1 MLLARRIGEVNHYKN
16 TRKLHG
22 ESLLFLSAELIIM
35 LSVILVAAKVGGEIA
50 ERFLKI
56 PALIGELTAG
66 IIIGPHALGGIRFFD
81 RFGPMFRE
89 VGPYIS
95 EAASHAGDAVEPAI
109 PFALYFVGQLGAV
122 LLLFEAGLE
131 TDRQRFLKFIRPAT
145 AVALGGVIFPFA
157 LGVLVTLWF
166 GYATFDSIHDAIPAL
181 FVGAILTA
189 TSVGITA
196 RVLSDISRL
205 DSIEGVIILAAAV
218 VDDVLGIVIVAIIV
232 AIEAEGTVSGGSVA
246 LLIVK
251 AFGFWLG
258 LTLIGSI
265 LANRISRLTMWFQSD
280 GATLVL
286 AITLG
291 FIAASVAEVY
301 FGLAMIIGAFS
312 MGLALSATVL
322 KEYTIFAIQNGGS
335 ILVPVFFCIIG
346 MQVDLTA
353 VAESDNLG
361 RLALFAL
368 AVTAIAIITKVAG
381 AGLPV
386 MAVGFGRERSW
397 RIGLGMLPRGEVALI
412 VAEIG
417 RASGIIG
424 RDIFTVAIVM
434 TVITTVIAPIFLVK
448 AFGGGQPR
456 RRGHAQVRAH

>member
-1 MLLARRIGEVNHYKN
+1 
-16 TRKLHG
+16 
-22 ESLLFLSAELIIM
+22 M
-35 LSVILVAAKVGGEIA
+35 LSVILVAAKLGGEFA

-56 PALIGELTAG
+56 PALIGELGAG

-81 RFGPMFRE
+81 IAGPMFRE

-131 TDRQRFLKFIRPAT
+131 TDRKQFLRFIRPAT
-145 AVALGGVIFPFA
+145 LVALGGVIFPFG
-157 LGVLVTLWF
+157 LGALVTWWF
-166 GYATFDSIHDAIPAL
+166 GYANFNSIEDSIPAL

-205 DSIEGVIILAAAV
+205 DSIEGVIIMAAAV
-218 VDDVLGIVIVAIIV
+218 VDDVLGIVLVAIVVGIQ
-232 AIEAEGTVSGGSVA
+232 AEGTVSGSSVA

-251 AFGFWLG
+251 AVGFWLG
-258 LTLIGSI
+258 LTLIGSLI
-265 LANRISRLTMWFQSD
+265 ANRISRMTMWFKSD
-280 GATLVL
+280 GSTLVL
-286 AITLG
+286 AITLA

-312 MGLALSATVL
+312 MGLALSATML
-322 KEYTIFAIQNGGS
+322 KEYTIFAIRNGGS

-353 VAESDNLG
+353 IWESDDL
-361 RLALFAL
+361 LQLSLFAL
-368 AVTAIAIITKVAG
+368 AVTVIAIVTKVAG

-386 MAVGFGRERSW
+386 MAVGFGKKRSW

-434 TVITTVIAPIFLVK
+434 TVITTIIAPIFLVK
-448 AFGGGQPR
+448 AFGPNQR
-456 RRGHAQVRAH
+456 RRSRPTASTH

>member
-1 MLLARRIGEVNHYKN
+1 
-16 TRKLHG
+16 
-22 ESLLFLSAELIIM
+22 M

-56 PALIGELTAG
+56 PALIGELGAG

-81 RFGPMFRE
+81 LAGPMFHE

-95 EAASHAGDAVEPAI
+95 EVASHAGDAVEPAI

-131 TDRQRFLKFIRPAT
+131 TDRKRFLKFIRPAT
-145 AVALGGVIFPFA
+145 AVALGGVIFPFG
-157 LGVLVTLWF
+157 LGVLVTWWF
-166 GYATFDSIHDAIPAL
+166 GYANFNSIEDAIPAL

-196 RVLSDISRL
+196 RVLTDISRL
-205 DSIEGVIILAAAV
+205 DSIEGVIIMAAAV
-218 VDDVLGIVIVAIIV
+218 VDDVLGIVLVAIIV
-232 AIEAEGTVSGGSVA
+232 GIEAEGSVSGGSVA

-251 AFGFWLG
+251 AVGFWLG
-258 LTLIGSI
+258 LTLIGS
-265 LANRISRLTMWFQSD
+265 LVANRISRMTMWFKSD
-280 GATLVL
+280 GSTLVL

-291 FIAASVAEVY
+291 FIAASVAEIY

-312 MGLALSATVL
+312 MGLALSATLL
-322 KEYTIFAIQNGGS
+322 KEYTIFAIRNGGS
-335 ILVPVFFCIIG
+335 VLVPVFFCIIG

-361 RLALFAL
+361 QLVLFAI
-368 AVTAIAIITKVAG
+368 AVTVIAIITKVAG

-386 MAVGFGRERSW
+386 MAVGFGKQRSW

-417 RASGIIG
+417 RASGIID

-434 TVITTVIAPIFLVK
+434 TVITTIIAPIFLVR
-448 AFGGGQPR
+448 AFGPNR
-456 RRGHAQVRAH
+456 RRRTQRPARAH

>member
-1 MLLARRIGEVNHYKN
+1 
-16 TRKLHG
+16 
-22 ESLLFLSAELIIM
+22 M

-50 ERFLKI
+50 ERYLKI
-56 PALIGELTAG
+56 PALIGELGAG

-81 RFGPMFRE
+81 LAGPMFHE

-131 TDRQRFLKFIRPAT
+131 TDRKQFLRFIRPAM
-145 AVALGGVIFPFA
+145 AVAIGGVVFPFA

-166 GYATFDSIHDAIPAL
+166 GYATFNSVEEAIPAL

-205 DSIEGVIILAAAV
+205 DSIEGVVILAAAV
-218 VDDVLGIVIVAIIV
+218 VDDVLGIVIVAIVVGIN
-232 AIEAEGTVSGGSVA
+232 AGDTDPNSVI

-265 LANRISRLTMWFQSD
+265 LANRISRMTMWFKSD
-280 GATLVL
+280 GSTLVM

-312 MGLALSATVL
+312 MGLALSATLL
-322 KEYTIFAIQNGGS
+322 KEYTIFAIRNGGS

-353 VAESDNLG
+353 IAESENLG

-368 AVTAIAIITKVAG
+368 AVTVIAIITKVAG

-386 MAVGFGRERSW
+386 MAVGFGKQRSW

-434 TVITTVIAPIFLVK
+434 TVITTIIAPIFLVK
-448 AFGGGQPR
+448 AFGRDGSSS
-456 RRGHAQVRAH
+456 RGSTPAGAH

>member
-1 MLLARRIGEVNHYKN
+1 
-16 TRKLHG
+16 
-22 ESLLFLSAELIIM
+22 M
-35 LSVILVAAKVGGEIA
+35 LSVILVAAKIGGEVA
-50 ERFLKI
+50 ERYLKI
-56 PALIGELTAG
+56 PALIGELGAG

-81 RFGPMFRE
+81 LAGPMFHE

-131 TDRQRFLKFIRPAT
+131 TDRKQFLRFIRPAM
-145 AVALGGVIFPFA
+145 AVAIGGVIFPFA
-157 LGVLVTLWF
+157 LGALVTLWF
-166 GYATFDSIHDAIPAL
+166 GYATFNSVEEAIPAL

-205 DSIEGVIILAAAV
+205 DSIEGVVILAAAV
-218 VDDVLGIVIVAIIV
+218 VDDVLGIVIVAIVVGINAGDTDPNSIV
-232 AIEAEGTVSGGSVA
+232 

-265 LANRISRLTMWFQSD
+265 LANRISRMTMWFKSD
-280 GATLVL
+280 GSTLVL

-322 KEYTIFAIQNGGS
+322 KEYTIFAIRNGGS
-335 ILVPVFFCIIG
+335 VLVPVFFCIIG

-353 VAESDNLG
+353 IAESENLG

-368 AVTAIAIITKVAG
+368 AVTVIAIITKVAG

-386 MAVGFGRERSW
+386 MAVGFGKRRSW

-417 RASGIIG
+417 RASGIID

-434 TVITTVIAPIFLVK
+434 TVVTTIIAPIFLVK
-448 AFGGGQPR
+448 AFGRGGSR
-456 RRGHAQVRAH
+456 SRGSTPAGAH

>member
-1 MLLARRIGEVNHYKN
+1 
-16 TRKLHG
+16 
-22 ESLLFLSAELIIM
+22 M

-50 ERFLKI
+50 ERYLKI
-56 PALIGELTAG
+56 PALIGELGAG

-81 RFGPMFRE
+81 FVGPFFHE
-89 VGPYIS
+89 VGL
-95 EAASHAGDAVEPAI
+95 AAVDATGHLPDVPEPAI
-109 PFALYFVGQLGAV
+109 PFTLYFVGQLGAV

-131 TDRQRFLKFIRPAT
+131 TDRKQFLKFIRPAM
-145 AVALGGVIFPFA
+145 AVAIGGVVFPFA
-157 LGVLVTLWF
+157 LGALVTLWF
-166 GYATFDSIHDAIPAL
+166 GYATFNSVEEAIPAL

-205 DSIEGVIILAAAV
+205 DSIEGVVILAAAV

-232 AIEAEGTVSGGSVA
+232 GINAGDTDAGSIV

-265 LANRISRLTMWFQSD
+265 LANRISRMTMWFKSD
-280 GATLVL
+280 GSTLVL

-312 MGLALSATVL
+312 MGLALSATIL
-322 KEYTIFAIQNGGS
+322 KEYTMFAIRNGGS
-335 ILVPVFFCIIG
+335 VLVPVFFCIIG
-346 MQVDLTA
+346 MQVDLSA
-353 VAESDNLG
+353 IAESENLG
-361 RLALFAL
+361 QLALFAL
-368 AVTAIAIITKVAG
+368 AVTVIAIITKVAG

-386 MAVGFGRERSW
+386 MAVGFGKHRSW

-434 TVITTVIAPIFLVK
+434 TVVTTIIAPIFLVK
-448 AFGGGQPR
+448 AFGGGRPR
-456 RRGHAQVRAH
+456 PKDRAPADAH

>member
-1 MLLARRIGEVNHYKN
+1 
-16 TRKLHG
+16 
-22 ESLLFLSAELIIM
+22 M

-50 ERFLKI
+50 ERYLKI
-56 PALIGELTAG
+56 PALIGELGAG
-66 IIIGPHALGGIRFFD
+66 ILIGPHALGGIRFFD
-81 RFGPMFRE
+81 SIGPMFHE

-95 EAASHAGDAVEPAI
+95 EAASHAGEAVEPAI
-109 PFALYFVGQLGAV
+109 PFALYFLGQLGAV

-131 TDRQRFLKFIRPAT
+131 TDRKRFLKFIRPAT
-145 AVALGGVIFPFA
+145 AVAIGGVVFPFS
-157 LGVLVTLWF
+157 LGALVTLWF
-166 GYATFDSIHDAIPAL
+166 GYASFDSIHDAIPAL

-205 DSIEGVIILAAAV
+205 DSIEGVVIMAAAV
-218 VDDVLGIVIVAIIV
+218 VDDVLGIVLVAIVV
-232 AIEAEGTVSGGSVA
+232 AIEAEGSVSGGSVA
-246 LLIVK
+246 LLVVK

-265 LANRISRLTMWFQSD
+265 LANRISRITLWFQSD
-280 GATLVL
+280 GSTLVL
-286 AITLG
+286 AITLA

-312 MGLALSATVL
+312 MGLALSSTVL
-322 KEYTIFAIQNGGS
+322 KEYTIFAIRNGGS

-353 VAESDNLG
+353 IAESDNLG
-361 RLALFAL
+361 QLALFAL
-368 AVTAIAIITKVAG
+368 AVTLIAIVTKVAG

-386 MAVGFGRERSW
+386 MAVGFGKHRSW

-417 RASGIIG
+417 RATGIID

-448 AFGGGQPR
+448 AFRPNRSYR
-456 RRGHAQVRAH
+456 RARAQARTH

>member
-1 MLLARRIGEVNHYKN
+1 
-16 TRKLHG
+16 
-22 ESLLFLSAELIIM
+22 M
-35 LSVILVAAKVGGEIA
+35 LSVILVAAKAGGEIA
-50 ERFLKI
+50 ERYFKI
-56 PALIGELTAG
+56 PALIGELGAG

-81 RFGPMFRE
+81 VAGPMFHE

-95 EAASHAGDAVEPAI
+95 EAASHAGDAIEPAI

-131 TDRQRFLKFIRPAT
+131 TDRKQFLKFIRPAM
-145 AVALGGVIFPFA
+145 AVAIGGVVFPFA
-157 LGVLVTLWF
+157 LGALVTLWF
-166 GYATFDSIHDAIPAL
+166 GYATFNSVEEAIPAL

-205 DSIEGVIILAAAV
+205 DSIEGVVILAAAV
-218 VDDVLGIVIVAIIV
+218 VDDVLGIVIVAIVVGIN
-232 AIEAEGTVSGGSVA
+232 AGDTDPNSII

-265 LANRISRLTMWFQSD
+265 LANRISRMTMWFKSD
-280 GATLVL
+280 GSTLVL

-322 KEYTIFAIQNGGS
+322 KEYTIFAIRNGGS

-353 VAESDNLG
+353 IAESENLG

-368 AVTAIAIITKVAG
+368 AVTVIAIITKVAG

-386 MAVGFGRERSW
+386 MAVGFGKQRSW

-424 RDIFTVAIVM
+424 HDIFTVAIVM
-434 TVITTVIAPIFLVK
+434 TVVTTIIAPIFLVK
-448 AFGGGQPR
+448 AFGHDGSR
-456 RRGHAQVRAH
+456 SRGSTPASAH

>member
-1 MLLARRIGEVNHYKN
+1 
-16 TRKLHG
+16 
-22 ESLLFLSAELIIM
+22 M
-35 LSVILVAAKVGGEIA
+35 LSVILVAAKVGGELA

-56 PALIGELTAG
+56 PALIGELGAG

-81 RFGPMFRE
+81 IAGPMFHE
-89 VGPYIS
+89 VGPFVS
-95 EAASHAGDAVEPAI
+95 EAAAHAGEVVEPAI

-131 TDRQRFLKFIRPAT
+131 TNRKQFMRFIRPAT
-145 AVALGGVIFPFA
+145 VVALGGVIFPFT
-157 LGVLVTLWF
+157 LGALVTIWF
-166 GYATFDSIHDAIPAL
+166 GYATFNSIEDAIPAL

-218 VDDVLGIVIVAIIV
+218 VDDVLGIVLVAVVVGID
-232 AIEAEGTVSGGSVA
+232 AEGSVSGGSVA

-251 AFGFWLG
+251 AIGFWLG
-258 LTLIGSI
+258 LTIIGSI
-265 LANRISRLTMWFQSD
+265 LASRISNLTMWFKSD
-280 GATLVL
+280 GSTLVL

-322 KEYTIFAIQNGGS
+322 KEYTIFAIRNGGS

-353 VAESDNLG
+353 LWQSDNFAQ
-361 RLALFAL
+361 LALFAL
-368 AVTAIAIITKVAG
+368 VVTVIAIITKVFG

-386 MAVGFGRERSW
+386 MAIGFGRPRAW

-417 RASGIIG
+417 RASGIID

-434 TVITTVIAPIFLVK
+434 TVVTTIIAPIFLVR
-448 AFGGGQPR
+448 AFPPR
-456 RRGHAQVRAH
+456 RRPRRRTQAPASAH

>member
-1 MLLARRIGEVNHYKN
+1 
-16 TRKLHG
+16 
-22 ESLLFLSAELIIM
+22 M
-35 LSVILVAAKVGGEIA
+35 LSLILVAAKVGGEIA

-56 PALIGELTAG
+56 PALIGELGAG
-66 IIIGPHALGGIRFFD
+66 IIIGPHALGGIRIFD
-81 RFGPMFRE
+81 VAGPLFHE
-89 VGPYIS
+89 VGPYVS
-95 EAASHAGDAVEPAI
+95 EAAAHAGDVAEPAI
-109 PFALYFVGQLGAV
+109 PFVLYFVGQLGAV

-131 TDRQRFLKFIRPAT
+131 TDRDRFLKFIRPAT
-145 AVALGGVIFPFA
+145 AVAIGGVVFPFG
-157 LGVLVTLWF
+157 LGVLITWWF
-166 GYATFDSIHDAIPAL
+166 GYATFDSIEHAIPAL

-196 RVLSDISRL
+196 RVLGDISRL

-218 VDDVLGIVIVAIIV
+218 VDDVLGIVLVAVVVGIH
-232 AIEAEGTVSGGSVA
+232 AEGSVSGGSVT

-251 AFGFWLG
+251 AVGFWLG

-265 LANRISRLTMWFQSD
+265 VANRISRMTMWFKSD

-312 MGLALSATVL
+312 MGLALSATLL
-322 KEYTIFAIQNGGS
+322 KEYTIFAIRNGGS

-353 VAESDNLG
+353 LWESENLL

-368 AVTAIAIITKVAG
+368 VVTFVAIISKVFG

-386 MAVGFGRERSW
+386 MAIGFGRPRAW

-417 RASGIIG
+417 RASGIID
-424 RDIFTVAIVM
+424 RDIFTVAILM
-434 TVITTVIAPIFLVK
+434 TVVTTVIAPIFLVK
-448 AFGGGQPR
+448 AFGETKGRP
-456 RRGHAQVRAH
+456 ATYTAH

>member
-1 MLLARRIGEVNHYKN
+1 
-16 TRKLHG
+16 
-22 ESLLFLSAELIIM
+22 M
-35 LSVILVAAKVGGEIA
+35 LSVILVAAKVGGELV
-50 ERFLKI
+50 ERYLKI
-56 PALIGELTAG
+56 PALIGELGAG

-81 RFGPMFRE
+81 IAGPLFHE
-89 VGPYIS
+89 VGPFLS
-95 EAASHAGDAVEPAI
+95 ESLAQAGEVAEPAI
-109 PFALYFVGQLGAV
+109 PFALYFLGQLGAV
-122 LLLFEAGLE
+122 LLLLEAGLE
-131 TDRQRFLKFIRPAT
+131 TDRKRFMRFIRPAT
-145 AVALGGVIFPFA
+145 VVALGGVIFPFA
-157 LGVLVTLWF
+157 LGALATLWF
-166 GYATFDSIHDAIPAL
+166 GYASFNSIEDAIPAL

-205 DSIEGVIILAAAV
+205 DSIEGVVILAAAV
-218 VDDVLGIVIVAIIV
+218 VDDVIGIVLVSV
-232 AIEAEGTVSGGSVA
+232 VVGIETDGSVSGSSVA

-251 AFGFWLG
+251 AVGFWLG
-258 LTLIGSI
+258 LTIIGSI
-265 LANRISRLTMWFQSD
+265 LASRISKLTMWFKSD
-280 GATLVL
+280 GSTLVF

-312 MGLALSATVL
+312 MGLALSATLL
-322 KEYTIFAIQNGGS
+322 KEYTIFAIRNSGS

-353 VAESDNLG
+353 MWESDNLG

-368 AVTAIAIITKVAG
+368 AVTTIAIVTKVAG

-386 MAVGFGRERSW
+386 MAMGFGKTRSW

-417 RASGIIG
+417 RASGIID

-434 TVITTVIAPIFLVK
+434 TVVTTIIAPIFLVR
-448 AFGGGQPR
+448 AFRPRQR
-456 RRGHAQVRAH
+456 RRSRASAVTH